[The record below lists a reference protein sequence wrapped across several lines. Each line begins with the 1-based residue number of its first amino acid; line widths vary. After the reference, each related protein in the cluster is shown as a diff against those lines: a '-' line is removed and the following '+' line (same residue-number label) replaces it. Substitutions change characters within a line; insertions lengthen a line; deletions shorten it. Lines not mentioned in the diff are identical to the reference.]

1 MKFVIFVTLI
11 FFPLQDMKSQ
21 NIIDLFY
28 VIPDKFVDDLT
39 VIERKELLKN
49 ESIIKDDMIYYIN
62 FDKQNGYLR
71 FEQNYM
77 EGQSGYAI
85 FEITFWN
92 LKNKKLIAVSSVFGS
107 NGGFHQNDFKF
118 FEYKNGILS
127 LVKTGYLKNYSNN
140 FEDFIN
146 RLVSEFTKVNVN
158 QTIKEDLK
166 YIGFTIDLPKE
177 GKNINVSFTES
188 DLYNEYSKYLN
199 KESKIYIFNKE
210 SELFE

>member
-71 FEQNYM
+71 FEQNYT

-107 NGGFHQNDFKF
+107 NGGFRQNDFKF

-158 QTIKEDLK
+158 QTIKEELK

-188 DLYNEYSKYLN
+188 ELYNEYSKYLN

-210 SELFE
+210 TELFE